1 MEEDGEEKEE
11 RIKKG
16 KEINI
21 NEEMKKRKKKMKTKG
36 ENGKWER
43 EKGEMQR
50 MTGNERERRVCK
62 ESE

>member
-1 MEEDGEEKEE
+1 MEGDEEKKEE
-11 RIKKG
+11 GIKKE

-21 NEEMKKRKKKMKTKG
+21 NEETKKRKKRKMKTK
-36 ENGKWER
+36 NRKW

-50 MTGNERERRVCK
+50 VTGNERERKVCK

>member
-11 RIKKG
+11 IIKKG

-21 NEEMKKRKKKMKTKG
+21 NEETKKRKKKKRKMKT
-36 ENGKWER
+36 NNRKW

-50 MTGNERERRVCK
+50 VTGNERERKVCK